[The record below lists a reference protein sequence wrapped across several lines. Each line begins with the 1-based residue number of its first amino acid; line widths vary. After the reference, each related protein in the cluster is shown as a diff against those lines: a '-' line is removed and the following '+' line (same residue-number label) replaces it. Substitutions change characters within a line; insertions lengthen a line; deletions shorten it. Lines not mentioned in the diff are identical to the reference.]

1 VPEETLLSGIADA
14 APAVNVNPANKTSM
28 SIIVK
33 ALRGDILIVI
43 FRLLFEGVIQVDHPI
58 D

>member
-1 VPEETLLSGIADA
+1 MLLSGIADA

-33 ALRGDILIVI
+33 ALRDDILIVI